1 MAKKELKCAGY
12 IRVSGMDQVKGT
24 SLEDQEDKIR
34 KYCVG
39 YDYELVNVYKDK
51 AKTGT
56 KIDARPELLQMIAD
70 GKAGKF
76 EKVVFR
82 KMSRFGR
89 NARDILNLFHEFE
102 SMGIS
107 LVSIDEQFDTGT
119 SMGKVVRT
127 MLAAFA
133 ELDRDQTVEKLAGGK
148 RYLLEKGIPWQ
159 FTKEGDFFQRPY
171 GRTVIVNGD
180 KKDGDV
186 EWILIPEEVEKIQH
200 AAALI
205 VNERYSLKRAA
216 EAVGLKIP
224 HLHKTLRTR
233 CGPTWE
239 QAGKTFNIPPL
250 LSDDTIKA
258 VKEALKTN
266 RRGSGV
272 RAARKYLLGGMIFG
286 ADGRAM
292 DAMTQQKSGVKYYRH
307 NRPHWALRQEWL
319 DTAVL
324 DSVALLLSSKE
335 EFVKAVYS
343 GDRGTRRER
352 LEADIKELQK
362 EAVKIDK
369 RRDRL
374 IELYADAAVGKIDA
388 VKKKLETL
396 KEQDEQVATRLRDK
410 QAALDNLPHPKT
422 IERQRQ
428 EMLTKLGI
436 KGKTKREVVY
446 ELLQRLPFDD
456 KRKLCQL
463 CFQGKDEDDRR
474 YGVYVDHNKEKG
486 VFPFLIR
493 GLLANVVGMIDKAD
507 PIGFL
512 KQKRPRLIWVAK
524 DVPQEIKNAYTR
536 IPGKGDLFEI
546 WNSCSP
552 GVSGPGC

>member
-1 MAKKELKCAGY
+1 MANKTLNCAGY
-12 IRVSGMDQVKGT
+12 IRVSGIDQVKGT

-34 KYCVG
+34 KYCAG
-39 YDYELVNVYKDK
+39 YDYELMNVYRDK

-76 EKVVFR
+76 EKVIFR

-102 SMGIS
+102 SMGVS
-107 LVSIDEQFDTGT
+107 LVSIDEQFDTST

-148 RYLLEKGIPWQ
+148 RYLLGQGIPWQ
-159 FTKEGDFFQRPY
+159 FTEKGDFWQRPY
-171 GRTVIVNGD
+171 GRTVVVNGD

-186 EWILIPEEVEKIQH
+186 TWVLVSEEVEKIQH
-200 AAALI
+200 AANLI
-205 VNERYSLKRAA
+205 VNEQYSLNRAA
-216 EAVGLKIP
+216 DAVGLKVP

-239 QAGKTFNIPPL
+239 QGGHTFEIPPL
-250 LSDDTIKA
+250 LDDDMIKA
-258 VKEALKTN
+258 VGEALRNN
-266 RRGSGV
+266 RRGTGIKAG
-272 RAARKYLLGGMIFG
+272 REYLLRGMIYG
-286 ADGRAM
+286 LADGRAL
-292 DAMTQQKSGVKYYRH
+292 DSMTQKKSGAKYYRH

-324 DSVALLLSSKE
+324 DSITMLLSSKR

-343 GDRGTRRER
+343 GDRGTRREQ
-352 LEADIKELQK
+352 LKADIEELQK

-369 RRDRL
+369 RQDRL
-374 IELYADAAVGKIDA
+374 IELYVDAAVGKIDA

-396 KEQDEQVATRLRDK
+396 KEQDEQVATRLKDK
-410 QAALDNLPHPKT
+410 QAALDNLPGPKT

-428 EMLTKLGI
+428 EMLASLGI
-436 KGKTKREVVY
+436 KGKTKRQVVN
-446 ELLQRLPFDD
+446 ELLQKLPFDD
-456 KRKLCQL
+456 KRTLLQL
-463 CFQGKDEDDRR
+463 CFRGKDEDGRR

-486 VFPFLIR
+486 VYPFLIR

-524 DVPQEIKNAYTR
+524 DIPEEIKNAYTR
-536 IPGKGDLFEI
+536 IPSQRDLF
-546 WNSCSP
+546 
-552 GVSGPGC
+552 